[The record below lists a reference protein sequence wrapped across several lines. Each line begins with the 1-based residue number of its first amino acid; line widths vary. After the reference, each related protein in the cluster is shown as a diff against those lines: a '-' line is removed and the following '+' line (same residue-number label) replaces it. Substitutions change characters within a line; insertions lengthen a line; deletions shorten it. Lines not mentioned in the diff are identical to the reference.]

1 MAFGKRPLFGNFVE
15 PACRYCHNARE
26 SGDGTLILC
35 QHRGVVAPYD
45 SCRKYRYDPL
55 RRVPSRQPV
64 LPQYDQSDF
73 EL

>member
-15 PACRYCHNARE
+15 PACRY
-26 SGDGTLILC
+26 C

>member
-1 MAFGKRPLFGNFVE
+1 MAVGKRPLFGNFVE

-26 SGDGTLILC
+26 SADGTLILC

-55 RRVPSRQPV
+55 RNCEP
-64 LPQYDQSDF
+64 DAA
-73 EL
+73 